1 MSLADLQQLE
11 RDHQVPA
18 YARLG
23 VEFVRGEGARLWD
36 DEGNEYLDFQTGLAV
51 NSLGHCHPAVVAAI
65 REQAERLIHVGNLFY
80 TEPGL
85 RLAQRL
91 AESSLGGKVHF
102 ANSGTEANE
111 AAIKVARKAK
121 PQGAIVSVHRGFH
134 GRTYGSLS
142 ATPQESKQAPFAPLV
157 PGFVAVEPTAAAI
170 TAAVDDATAAVL
182 LEPVQGESGVYELG
196 DDVLRAARAACDA
209 HGAALIFDE
218 VQCGLGRTG
227 TLWAY
232 QHSGVVPDALTVAKA
247 LGGGLPIGALVTG
260 ERLAEV
266 FAPGDH
272 GSTFAGGPVQ
282 CAAGLA
288 VLDVIDDD
296 GLLARVRE
304 LGERLR
310 HALAELP
317 GVVEVR
323 GRGLMLAFEL
333 DPGYRPGAADIVVRA
348 LREQRL
354 VLNATGPTTVRLLP
368 PLLIDEAQADDAVG
382 RLRAVLTDGTG

>member
-1 MSLADLQQLE
+1 MSLAGLKLLE

-85 RLAQRL
+85 RLARRL
-91 AESSLGGKVHF
+91 ADSSLGGKVHF

-157 PGFVAVEPTAAAI
+157 PGFIAVQPTAAAI

-196 DDVLRAARAACDA
+196 EDVLRAAREACDA

-232 QHSGVVPDALTVAKA
+232 QHAGVVPDALTVAKA

-260 ERLAEV
+260 ERLADV

-288 VLDVIDDD
+288 VLDVIDDAS
-296 GLLARVRE
+296 LLERVRG

-333 DPGYRPGAADIVVRA
+333 DPDHRPAAADIVVRA

-368 PLLIDEAQADDAVG
+368 PLLIDEAQADDAIA
-382 RLRAVLTDGTG
+382 RLRAVLDA

>member
-1 MSLADLQQLE
+1 MTLADLRRLE
-11 RDHQVPA
+11 RDHLVPA
-18 YARLG
+18 YARMP

-36 DEGNEYLDFQTGLAV
+36 AEGNEYLDFQTGLAV
-51 NSLGHCHPAVVAAI
+51 NSLGHSHPAVLEAI
-65 REQAERLIHVGNLFY
+65 RDQAQRLIHVGNLFY
-80 TEPGL
+80 TEPSL

-111 AAIKVARKAK
+111 AALKVARKAK
-121 PQGAIVSVHRGFH
+121 PQGGIVSVHRGFH

-157 PGFVAVEPTAAAI
+157 PGFAAVAPTAEAIGAAVDER
-170 TAAVDDATAAVL
+170 TAAVI
-182 LEPVQGESGVYELG
+182 LEPVQGESGVYELSG
-196 DDVLRAARAACDA
+196 DVLRAAREACDE

-232 QHSGVVPDALTVAKA
+232 QDSGVVPDALTTAKA

-260 ERLAEV
+260 ERLADV

-288 VLDVIDDD
+288 VLDVIDDAA
-296 GLLARVRE
+296 LLARVRE

-310 HALAELP
+310 HGLAGLP
-317 GVVEVR
+317 GVGEIR

-333 DPGYRPGAADIVVRA
+333 VDGGAPGLVDRA
-348 LREQRL
+348 LSEQRL

-368 PLLIDEAQADDAVG
+368 PLVIDESHAEDALE
-382 RLRAVLTDGTG
+382 RLRALL